1 MKELKT
7 YSDTKNGVSYIN
19 IKKQD
24 MKRQPGT
31 LISLFSGAGGF
42 DIGAEMAGV
51 KTLACVE
58 IDDDCRETLRHN
70 RPEWKLFEDDRD
82 RLPGD
87 IRKISPDELL
97 EFVGKKPGEVDYLIG
112 GAPCQPFSNMGKKL
126 GKDDPKNGDLFLEF
140 VKMVKGIKP
149 KAFVF
154 ENVSG
159 IVHSK
164 HSDVV
169 RYMYDH
175 LENLGY
181 TLSSA
186 ILNAADY
193 GVPQK
198 RERFFLI
205 GIKGSDKPAFPLPTH
220 FRNEKSWSVFLKSLD
235 PVPGGYMPDKWI
247 SVEEAFSRI
256 PRNVHLR
263 PDFALMN
270 ISDTV
275 KKRMT
280 YIGPG
285 ENFKVL
291 PMELRPNC
299 WKSGKHQGHDTFG
312 RIKPD
317 EPAPTIRTAAY
328 NPSKGRYIHPF
339 ENRGLS
345 TVEMAVL
352 QTFPESWV
360 FKCRNRNKVTLVSA
374 GRQIGNAVPP
384 LLSKAIF
391 DALQLQLK

>member
-1 MKELKT
+1 MKELNT
-7 YSDTKNGVSYIN
+7 YSNFKKNVSYIN
-19 IKKQD
+19 ITRKSKKKQP
-24 MKRQPGT
+24 RT

-42 DIGAEMAGV
+42 DIGAEMAGI

-58 IDDDCRETLRHN
+58 IDVDCRETLRYN
-70 RPEWKLFEDDRD
+70 RPEWKLFEDDTN

-126 GKDDPKNGDLFLEF
+126 GKDDPDNGDLFLEF

-175 LENLGY
+175 LGNLGY
-181 TLSSA
+181 GLSST

-205 GIKGSDKPAFPLPTH
+205 GIKGVKKPVFPLPTH
-220 FRNEKSWSVFLKSLD
+220 FKNEKSWNIFLQDLTPT
-235 PVPGGYMPDKWI
+235 PVDYMPKKWI
-247 SVEEAFSRI
+247 SVEEAFRKI
-256 PRNVHLR
+256 PQDVHLR

-270 ISDTV
+270 ISDIV
-275 KKRMT
+275 KERMT
-280 YIGPG
+280 YISPG

-299 WKSGKHQGHDTFG
+299 WKNGKHQGHDTFG
-312 RIKPD
+312 RIRPD

-328 NPSKGRYIHPF
+328 NPSKGRYIHPV

-345 TVEMAVL
+345 TIEMAVL
-352 QTFPESWV
+352 QTFPDSWV
-360 FKCRNRNKVTLVSA
+360 FKCKNRNNVTLVSA

-391 DALQLQLK
+391 DALHLQLK